1 MAAAKH
7 NIIVARGEDFSFTL
21 SASLASVPVNLN
33 DTELKAE
40 IRRAGGKPLVAS
52 FDAISNDS
60 NDSNNVVVGI
70 SKTETLKLD
79 GNTTYEWDLFRT
91 ASGTRSRLIYGKVF
105 VEDSITSI
113 TT

>member
-21 SASLASVPVNLN
+21 SASLASVTVNLAAS
-33 DTELKAE
+33 ELKAE
-40 IRRAGGKPLVAS
+40 IRRGGGNPLVAS
-52 FDAISNDS
+52 FDAMTD
-60 NDSNNVVVGI
+60 DGNNVVVGI

-105 VEDSITSI
+105 VEDSITI
-113 TT
+113 E

>member
-21 SASLASVPVNLN
+21 SASLASVTVNLSAS
-33 DTELKAE
+33 ELKAE
-40 IRRAGGKPLVAS
+40 IRRGGGKPLVAS
-52 FDAISNDS
+52 FDAMTD
-60 NDSNNVVVGI
+60 DGDNVVVGI

-105 VEDSITSI
+105 VEDSITI
-113 TT
+113 E

>member
-21 SASLASVPVNLN
+21 SASLASVSVNLAAS
-33 DTELKAE
+33 ELKAE
-40 IRRAGGKPLVAS
+40 IRRGGGKPLVAS
-52 FDAISNDS
+52 FDAMTD
-60 NDSNNVVVGI
+60 DGDDVVVGI

-91 ASGTRSRLIYGKVF
+91 ASGTRTRLIYGKVL
-105 VEDSITSI
+105 VEDSITI
-113 TT
+113 E

>member
-21 SASLASVPVNLN
+21 SASLAGEPVNLAA
-33 DTELKAE
+33 TELKAE
-40 IRRAGGKPLVAS
+40 IRRGGGKPLVAS
-52 FDAISNDS
+52 FDAMTD
-60 NDSNNVVVGI
+60 DGDNVVVGI
-70 SKTETLKLD
+70 SKTETLKLN

-113 TT
+113 TIE